1 MTGENEEQ
9 NGFKEVFLPPNE
21 TTSLI
26 SSNNKGNTTSNG
38 SNGSNSKGTIVIG
51 SAAEKSKKG
60 ARPTVAQ
67 FFYPSVNPTIQA
79 YYRFTVTPLHPFA
92 ALHTRPLDGP
102 MSVQQQQS
110 TSPNSDPNVQ
120 PSSVSGLLRRSAVL
134 PSHGTDPSGNWI
146 LVSVG
151 SRSGWAKKCQFTPYV
166 HGADANSN
174 ANESANENENENA
187 AATAQDSNSKPYPK
201 QNSATFTLANSFIA
215 KEGWMGNQVFLL
227 KGKIMLGSDAPLFF
241 FTNFLILFGLGVYY
255 TIILPHL
262 YRLERDD
269 NEANTER
276 PLQWTTHSATTISA
290 SVFGILTIVLLWICA
305 LTDPGILPPISCPVK
320 APIPSRHKPYSGI
333 NSNGG
338 TSSGSRSSISKS
350 SSPEAEVEYETEIVQ
365 IGGPLGFRYCSTC
378 NIFRPPRAKH
388 CNSCNVCV
396 SKFDHHCP
404 WVGNCIGNRNH
415 RYFFGFLICVT
426 LLTVIVTFTCIR
438 IFMQT
443 FHDLDKGEQAEDLEK
458 ERHSHSSHTS
468 YIVYECIKAEPT
480 AVILS
485 FFTLLCAWS
494 LASLTCFHGL
504 IITIGQTTNERVRG
518 VYDVLQNPGDKG
530 IARNW
535 FGALC
540 SEIPESRIPK
550 DFSQV
555 VECRK
560 GREER
565 DGRGR
570 DIEGSGE
577 TVYNSVL
584 AGEAVADAVAAK
596 NGIVYSF

>member
-1 MTGENEEQ
+1 MTARKEDQ
-9 NGFKEVFLPPNE
+9 NGSGSDKIFLAAANE

-26 SSNNKGNTTSNG
+26 NSSNNKGNNKGNTKG
-38 SNGSNSKGTIVIG
+38 SNGNIGIG
-51 SAAEKSKKG
+51 SAAEQSKNV

-79 YYRFTVTPLHPFA
+79 YYRFTVTPLRPFA

-110 TSPNSDPNVQ
+110 ASPNSDPNVQ
-120 PSSVSGLLRRSAVL
+120 PSTVSGLLRRSAVL

-151 SRSGWAKKCQFTPYV
+151 SRSGWAKKSQFTPFD
-166 HGADANSN
+166 ADESSNSN
-174 ANESANENENENA
+174 AKSM
-187 AATAQDSNSKPYPK
+187 AQDAKTYPK
-201 QNSATFTLANSFIA
+201 QTSATFTLANTFIA

-262 YRLERDD
+262 YLLERVD

-290 SVFGILTIVLLWICA
+290 SVFGILTIFLLWVCA

-320 APIPSRHKPYSGI
+320 APIPSRHNKPY
-333 NSNGG
+333 NSASGG
-338 TSSGSRSSISKS
+338 TS
-350 SSPEAEVEYETEIVQ
+350 PCEVKHETEAVQ

-438 IFMQT
+438 IFIQT
-443 FHDLDKGEQAEDLEK
+443 FHDLEKGDLPLHVGQEAGNVNGNGNGNDQK
-458 ERHSHSSHTS
+458 FEEGRHSSHSS

-494 LASLTCFHGL
+494 LASLACFHGL

-518 VYDVLQNPGDKG
+518 VYDALENPGDKG
-530 IARNW
+530 IVRNW

-540 SEIPESRIPK
+540 SEIPASRIPM
-550 DFSQV
+550 DFSEV
-555 VECRK
+555 VECRN
-560 GREER
+560 GRKDR
-565 DGRGR
+565 DGR

-584 AGEAVADAVAAK
+584 AAEAVADAVAIK
-596 NGIVYSF
+596 NGIVYAF